1 MLSNNKSFLI
11 EDLIGN
17 KSVDSTCSKSFDHKR
32 MRTAFTGVQLL
43 KLEREFSSNMY
54 LSRLRR
60 IEIATSLDLTE
71 KQVKVRLKISTI
83 FIRKSN
89 LDLVSKSSC

>member
-1 MLSNNKSFLI
+1 MLSNTKSFFI

-17 KSVDSTCSKSFDHKR
+17 KSVVSSTDLTSSKSFDHKR
-32 MRTAFTGVQLL
+32 MRTAFTSVQLL
-43 KLEREFSSNMY
+43 KLEREFSVNMY

-71 KQVKVRLKISTI
+71 KQVKVRLTISI
-83 FIRKSN
+83 LF
-89 LDLVSKSSC
+89 CHE